1 MKHRQ
6 SRFLALL
13 LTAAMTLSSPA
24 AAFAGATDDTWFS
37 DGSENFTSTPDE
49 NEESETITFSDKENT
64 CSPSE
69 ESASEE
75 FLTEDVPSDFADTSD
90 FFTTITDTNSSIGEK
105 TEYTDASYD
114 TDNFTFSGGAGH
126 ITITCPSIEIKNGI
140 IYGNIR
146 FSSSSYTQ
154 LESNGVTYS
163 PVSTENGSLFQIP
176 VVLNEDMEIAGTT
189 IAMGAPHTITYTIHI
204 SLDTTKLQKSSPED
218 TAAKWIKDNCDN
230 IFADCSDAYKAV
242 ITKDGDTYTIPYR
255 ASDNTIISSGIKLLR
270 PDKSLYQ
277 SGWFF
282 STTECFSRPSKTYS
296 TSATYS
302 FSNVRFISQTDTEMT
317 ATLKLYDPATTTS
330 AIKNNTA
337 TALASYT
344 YTWIV
349 QPKIEPYSVT
359 LEAKDA
365 DGNLVMDPVYTVTDN
380 YSNVITSSDAAV
392 YQLYA
397 DRTYTITASAENYTA
412 EDGSEQAIIKDFV
425 PSQDDCI
432 TFTLKNKSVALEDGT
447 YTIDTISD
455 STMFAFYNTKII
467 VKDKK
472 AYLVVTLK
480 GTGFDRLYMGDCSE
494 STVKPAEE
502 DTICYAPE
510 QFDGSE
516 HYTFW
521 PVPIVSLNDPLSISG
536 HSARKD
542 TWYHHT
548 ITFDQNTLKKISDD
562 YLVPSEKMEA
572 QKLMRQYYIDGN
584 VIVKNKEV
592 CQKSKQTYQI
602 PYYEADGSTP
612 LTEFTLKRPDTALF
626 KSGWKF
632 ETTEAANCFTDKTQ
646 QGFSTPSVGQNY
658 TLKEQ
663 RPTSAAT
670 INATLSFYSPTETD
684 AAIDAGTAVVLAST
698 EVTFVIAPKA
708 TTYQIKFQAVNSFT
722 QDILPDARITIVD
735 HNGNTL
741 TPGANGTYTLNDATS
756 YTVTASQNGYVGTG
770 GKEEA
775 CLVFVP
781 SKEETV
787 SLPLTRAEDGR
798 SLIKFA
804 YVDEN
809 NNSLDLTNV
818 SVTVYDADD
827 HTKTVDPEPDGSYL
841 IWKDRTYHYSINAYG
856 YYKITYQ
863 ELTVSTDQI
872 ITVSLKER
880 IKTYTMTLIAFG
892 YDTGKDLSD
901 ATQKVIGEKNGIK
914 TQIDANSDGTYTL
927 DWETMYTVYL
937 SCDNYSDREYSMGAF
952 TENEKQSF
960 TLRLALSPSQKHQL
974 ETTIASANDFLATIT
989 ESSDPLDWPN
999 GTKDKLQSAIA
1010 EANAVLNNDASA
1022 DSDYSNTR
1030 TSLEKTIRE
1039 IKKSRNPAQETIT
1052 IRYQIDR
1059 DGPTFQKT
1067 LNVSGNQA
1075 LKAGYTKGNLDNYA
1089 KVNVTD
1095 ALAALHQD
1103 LYGTEFAARP
1113 YDYLDTMY
1121 GMEGL
1126 ITKVFQNT
1134 GSHYTYRINH
1144 KNVDFMYTGTTLL
1157 SNNDILSIYPSASS
1171 TTSQTEEYLYFT
1183 QTALTTVVNTP
1194 FALTLMGLNKEAA
1207 KNVEAYAEE
1216 GYTVTLKNAQTND
1229 TLTATSDKNGILTF
1243 IPSVAGIYKV
1253 EAVSKDGI
1261 TAVAAPYA
1269 EINVNIPEPT
1279 AVPVP
1284 TVTPVP
1290 TATPVPTV
1298 TPVPTAP
1305 APIVT
1310 PVPTTA
1316 TKPVDKQIL
1325 MLQLKSQKK
1334 SMVLK
1339 WNKIKGADTYKIYG
1353 AKCGNSYKLLKT
1365 VSSKNLTWTNRKLK
1379 KGTHYKYYIVA
1390 ISNGQKLATS
1400 PHTHA
1405 VTKGSSYG
1413 YAQKITVNKK
1423 TLKLSTGK
1431 TKRIKASVTNSSIYV
1446 QKHVATVRYLSSDP
1460 SIATVS
1466 KTGVVRAKKKGN
1478 CTIYCYTSNGL
1489 FKKVKVT
1496 VTK

>member
-1 MKHRQ
+1 YTI
-6 SRFLALL
+6 
-13 LTAAMTLSSPA
+13 TASAENYTA
-24 AAFAGATDDTWFS
+24 E
-37 DGSENFTSTPDE
+37 DGSEQAVIKDF
-49 NEESETITFSDKENT
+49 
-64 CSPSE
+64 
-69 ESASEE
+69 
-75 FLTEDVPSDFADTSD
+75 VPSQDETKA
-90 FFTTITDTNSSIGEK
+90 FTLI
-105 TEYTDASYD
+105 
-114 TDNFTFSGGAGH
+114 
-126 ITITCPSIEIKNGI
+126 
-140 IYGNIR
+140 
-146 FSSSSYTQ
+146 Q
-154 LESNGVTYS
+154 
-163 PVSTENGSLFQIP
+163 
-176 VVLNEDMEIAGTT
+176 
-189 IAMGAPHTITYTIHI
+189 
-204 SLDTTKLQKSSPED
+204 SPEAK
-218 TAAKWIKDNCDN
+218 AAKWIKDNCDN
-230 IFADCSDAYKAV
+230 IFAGCSDAYKAV

-255 ASDNTIISSGIKLLR
+255 ASDNTIIASGIKLLR

-330 AIKNNTA
+330 AIKSNTA

-359 LEAKDA
+359 LKAKDT
-365 DGNLVMDPVYTVTDN
+365 DGNLVTDPVYTVTDN
-380 YSNVITSSDAAV
+380 YGNVITSSDAAV

-494 STVKPAEE
+494 SSVKPAEE

-562 YLVPSEKMEA
+562 CLVPSEKMEA
-572 QKLMRQYYIDGN
+572 QKLMQQYYIDGN
-584 VIVKNKEV
+584 VIAKNKEV

-612 LTEFTLKRPDTALF
+612 LTEFTLKRPDTARF

-735 HNGNTL
+735 QNGNTL

-756 YTVTASQNGYVGTG
+756 YTVTASQNGYVGAG

-775 CLVFVP
+775 YLVFVP
-781 SKEETV
+781 SKDETV
-787 SLPLTRAEDGR
+787 SLPLTRAEDGKCF
-798 SLIKFA
+798 IKFA

-974 ETTIASANDFLATIT
+974 ETTIASANDFLATII
-989 ESSDPLDWPN
+989 ESSDPLDWPT

-1010 EANAVLNNDASA
+1010 EANAVLNNDAST

-1103 LYGTEFAARP
+1103 LYGTEFVARP

-1207 KNVEAYAEE
+1207 KNVEAYVEE

-1269 EINVNIPEPT
+1269 EITVNIPEPT

-1284 TVTPVP
+1284 TVTPEP

-1298 TPVPTAP
+1298 TPVPTTP
-1305 APIVT
+1305 VPTVT
-1310 PVPTTA
+1310 PVPTTV

-1325 MLQLKSQKK
+1325 MLQLKSRKN

-1423 TLKLSTGK
+1423 TLKLRTGK
-1431 TKRIKASVTNSSIYV
+1431 TKRIKASVTNSSTYV

>member
-24 AAFAGATDDTWFS
+24 AAFASATDDTWFS
-37 DGSENFTSTPDE
+37 DGLENFTSTPDE

-69 ESASEE
+69 ESAPEE
-75 FLTEDVPSDFADTSD
+75 FLTEDVSSDFADTSD
-90 FFTTITDTNSSIGEK
+90 FFTTITDTNSSIGER

-126 ITITCPSIEIKNGI
+126 ITITCPSIEIKNGV

-189 IAMGAPHTITYTIHI
+189 IAMGTPHTITYTIHI

-330 AIKNNTA
+330 AIKSNTA

-365 DGNLVMDPVYTVTDN
+365 DGNLVTDPVYTVTDN
-380 YSNVITSSDAAV
+380 YGNVITSSDAAV

-412 EDGSEQAIIKDFV
+412 EDGSEQAVIKDFT

-447 YTIDTISD
+447 YTINTISD

-494 STVKPAEE
+494 SSVKPAEE

-612 LTEFTLKRPDTALF
+612 LTEFTLKRPDTARF
-626 KSGWKF
+626 KSSWKF

-722 QDILPDARITIVD
+722 QDILPDARITVVD
-735 HNGNTL
+735 QNGNTL

-756 YTVTASQNGYVGTG
+756 YTITASQNGYVGAG

-775 CLVFVP
+775 SLVFVP

-901 ATQKVIGEKNGIK
+901 ATKKVIGEKNGIK

-1269 EINVNIPEPT
+1269 EITVNIPEPT

-1290 TATPVPTV
+1290 TVIPVPTV

-1305 APIVT
+1305 APTVT

-1413 YAQKITVNKK
+1413 YAQKITVNK
-1423 TLKLSTGK
+1423 TALKLRTGK
-1431 TKRIKASVTNSSIYV
+1431 TKRIKASVTNSSTYV

-1478 CTIYCYTSNGL
+1478 CNIYCYTSNGL

>member
-24 AAFAGATDDTWFS
+24 AAFASATDDTWFS
-37 DGSENFTSTPDE
+37 DGLENFTSTPDE

-69 ESASEE
+69 ESAPEE
-75 FLTEDVPSDFADTSD
+75 FLTEDVSSDFADTSD
-90 FFTTITDTNSSIGEK
+90 FFTTITDTNSSIGER

-189 IAMGAPHTITYTIHI
+189 IAMGAPHTITYSIHI
-204 SLDTTKLQKSSPED
+204 SLDTAKLQKISPED

-255 ASDNTIISSGIKLLR
+255 ASDNTIIASSIKLLR

-282 STTECFSRPSKTYS
+282 STTDCFSKPSKTYS

-302 FSNVRFISQTDTEMT
+302 FSNVRFISQTDTKMT

-330 AIKNNTA
+330 AIKSNTA

-365 DGNLVMDPVYTVTDN
+365 DGNLVTDPVYTVTDN
-380 YSNVITSSDAAV
+380 YGNVITSSDAAV

-412 EDGSEQAIIKDFV
+412 EDGSEQAVIKDFT

-447 YTIDTISD
+447 YTINTISD

-494 STVKPAEE
+494 SSVKPAEE

-536 HSARKD
+536 HSAKKD

-562 YLVPSEKMEA
+562 NLVPSEEMEA

-612 LTEFTLKRPDTALF
+612 LTEFTLKRPDTARF
-626 KSGWKF
+626 KSSWKF

-722 QDILPDARITIVD
+722 QDILPDARITVVD
-735 HNGNTL
+735 QNGNTL

-756 YTVTASQNGYVGTG
+756 YTVTASQNGYVGAG

-775 CLVFVP
+775 YLVFVP
-781 SKEETV
+781 AKEETV
-787 SLPLTRAEDGR
+787 SLSLTRAEDGR
-798 SLIKFA
+798 CLIKFA

-952 TENEKQSF
+952 TENEKQNF

-989 ESSDPLDWPN
+989 ESSDPLDWPT

-1039 IKKSRNPAQETIT
+1039 IKKSQNPAQETIT

-1103 LYGTEFAARP
+1103 LYGTEFASRP

-1144 KNVDFMYTGTTLL
+1144 KNVDFMYAGTTLL

-1194 FALTLMGLNKEAA
+1194 FVLTLMGLNKEAA
-1207 KNVEAYAEE
+1207 KNEEAYAEE
-1216 GYTVTLKNAQTND
+1216 GYTVTLRNAQTND
-1229 TLTATSDKNGILTF
+1229 TLTAISDKNGLLTF
-1243 IPSVAGIYKV
+1243 IPSVVGIYKV

-1269 EINVNIPEPT
+1269 EITVNIPEPT

-1290 TATPVPTV
+1290 TVIPVPTV

-1305 APIVT
+1305 APTVT

-1400 PHTHA
+1400 PRTHA
-1405 VTKGSSYG
+1405 VTKGGRYG
-1413 YAQKITVNKK
+1413 YAQKITVNK
-1423 TLKLSTGK
+1423 TALKLRTGK
-1431 TKRIKASVTNSSIYV
+1431 TKRIKASVTNSSTYV
-1446 QKHVATVRYLSSDP
+1446 QKHVATVRYLSSNP
-1460 SIATVS
+1460 SVATVS
-1466 KTGVVRAKKKGN
+1466 KAGVVRAKKKGN